1 MLRIKWWD
9 ALRPLTCCWYV
20 LWGSTRCG
28 EQRGQNDIG
37 VDGIEDVDLIICCS
51 AEVQTVAGQRSDNKF
66 LPGWFLG
73 WLPVRPQHKPLCRV
87 NLGWARAPI
96 LHWSDILE
104 LQMRRG
110 IEEMMGVEE
119 LRMAKILGYCD
130 VKEKW
135 HVWLN
140 SVFKC
145 IKIADAVDSPNE
157 EGERK
162 ERQKCHQKGSGEM
175 QRSLYHVCCKS
186 ANLFHIKFSFIPRTC
201 LSLPGERDQQG
212 HRQVPRQSR
221 TYRKFRSSN
230 IISSSPS
237 ITA

>member
-1 MLRIKWWD
+1 MVSRM
-9 ALRPLTCCWYV
+9 APRPSTTQAFMSGLTW
-20 LWGSTRCG
+20 
-28 EQRGQNDIG
+28 
-37 VDGIEDVDLIICCS
+37 
-51 AEVQTVAGQRSDNKF
+51 
-66 LPGWFLG
+66 
-73 WLPVRPQHKPLCRV
+73 
-87 NLGWARAPI
+87 GWASAPI

-186 ANLFHIKFSFIPRTC
+186 ANLFHIKLVLFQEHSRWKGLARTQTSTPSVQN
-201 LSLPGERDQQG
+201 LS
-212 HRQVPRQSR
+212 
-221 TYRKFRSSN
+221 
-230 IISSSPS
+230 
-237 ITA
+237 